1 MWGNIGMK
9 KKSDTPTT
17 TPVIETVS
25 LYKTAQQQYL
35 NYALS
40 VITSRALPDVRDG
53 LKPVQRRILYGMQE
67 MRLTHEAKPQKSAQI
82 VGQVMGRYHPHG
94 DAAIYDALVRQAQPF
109 SLRYPF
115 VDGQGNFGSLD
126 GDSAAHMRY
135 TEARLHAVAA
145 SMLQDLDEHIVDF
158 VPNYS
163 GTLREPAVLPAAIP
177 NLLVN
182 GSMGIAVGMA
192 TNIPPHNLGEAIRGC
207 IAVIDRPNLS
217 LDELIDFIP
226 APDFPTGGRIL
237 TTKTELKK
245 IYETGRGPID
255 IQGDFQIEPDGKRS
269 RIIVTSIPYAVNKAK
284 IFEAIRELING
295 NKLPQLLNAHDEST
309 DDVRIVLD
317 LKAGADPNAVMA
329 YLYKH
334 TDLQSRFNVNMT
346 CIVPGGVQTSENG
359 LVYQPKRL
367 GLREMIDYFL
377 NFRLEIVTKRLS
389 WQLAQILDRI
399 HILEGLKK
407 LFDGLDE
414 AIQIIRDAEDRQD
427 AGRKLCARFDLD
439 DIQANAILELR
450 LYKLAR
456 LEMEKITTELE
467 AKQKDAKHIQTLL
480 ADEKKRW
487 KIVRQ
492 ELEFALKTYGD
503 ERRTLLSG
511 VDLSKSYAPENYIV
525 REDCYVILT
534 KAGLFK
540 RQKSIAD
547 VSAIRT
553 KDSDA
558 VSFVLFGSTL
568 STLVMFS
575 SLGKAYTIL
584 VDNIPATSGHGSPI
598 ATAFRLE
605 DGEQI
610 IGAYIDDPTRRDA
623 NENGKQPGGESTNDS
638 PRPLIDWMETAE
650 SRHSSSG
657 ENYAPMLVAISQM
670 AQVLRMSISAFTSI
684 STSNGRIFMRLSP
697 GDCVLHAAIA
707 DSHGYVSCISSNT
720 RAIAFAVED
729 IPVLKTAGKG
739 VRTLDL
745 DSDTKL
751 VAARVVESE
760 EDGVCVRLS
769 DKRELTISARRL
781 TLGKRGSKGRLLVK
795 NGFVAEIIDKTAPTP
810 NDNSKGEK

>member
-1 MWGNIGMK
+1 MK
-9 KKSDTPTT
+9 KRVETPTVA
-17 TPVIETVS
+17 PVIETVS
-25 LYKTAQQQYL
+25 LYKTARQRYL

-67 MRLTHEAKPQKSAQI
+67 MHLSHEAKPQKSAQI

-109 SLRYPF
+109 TLRYPF

-207 IAVIDRPNLS
+207 MAVIDRPKIS
-217 LDELIDFIP
+217 IDELLAIIP

-237 TTKTELKK
+237 TPKNDLKK
-245 IYETGRGPID
+245 IYETGRGAID
-255 IQGDFQIEPDGKRS
+255 IQGDFEVEQDGKRN
-269 RIIVTSIPYAVNKAK
+269 RIIVTSIPYAVNKSK
-284 IFEAIRELING
+284 IFEAIRDLINA
-295 NKLPQLLNAHDEST
+295 NKLPQLVNVHDEST

-317 LKAGADPNAVMA
+317 LKAGTDPNTVMA

-346 CIVPGGVQTSENG
+346 CIVPGGVQASENG

-367 GLREMIDYFL
+367 GLREIIDYFL

-389 WQLAQILDRI
+389 WQLSQILDRI

-414 AIQIIRDAEDRQD
+414 AIQIIREAEDRQD
-427 AGRKLCARFDLD
+427 ASCKLCDRFDLD

-456 LEMEKITTELE
+456 LEMNKITTELE
-467 AKQKDAKHIQTLL
+467 AKQRDAKHIQTLL

-503 ERRTLLSG
+503 ERRTQLSG
-511 VDLSKSYAPENYIV
+511 VDLSKDYAPENYIV
-525 REDCYVILT
+525 QEDCYVIIT

-540 RQKSIAD
+540 RQKTVTD
-547 VSAIRT
+547 VAAIRT

-558 VSFVLFGSTL
+558 VAFVRFGSTI
-568 STLVMFS
+568 STLVMLS

-584 VDNIPATSGHGSPI
+584 VDNIPATTGHGSPI

-610 IGAYIDDPTRRDA
+610 IGAYIDDPTRREVG
-623 NENGKQPGGESTNDS
+623 NKEGGNKNGEEQKS
-638 PRPLIDWMETAE
+638 LIDWMMPTQDAASSAGEEET
-650 SRHSSSG
+650 G
-657 ENYAPMLVAISQM
+657 PMIVAISQM
-670 AQVLRMSISAFTSI
+670 AQVLRMSISAFTAV
-684 STSNGRIFMRLSP
+684 STANGRIYMRLAP
-697 GDCVLHAAIA
+697 GDSILHAAIVE
-707 DSHGYVSCISSNT
+707 SGGFVSCISSNT
-720 RAIAFAVED
+720 RAIAFDVDD
-729 IPVLKTAGKG
+729 IPALKTAGKG
-739 VRTLDL
+739 VRALDL
-745 DSDTKL
+745 DADTQI
-751 VAARVVESE
+751 VAASIVESE
-760 EDGVCVRLS
+760 DDGVCVRLS
-769 DKRELTISARRL
+769 DNRELTLSVRRL
-781 TLGKRGSKGRLLVK
+781 SHGKRGSKGRLLVR
-795 NGFVAEIIDKTAPTP
+795 NGHVVEVVDKHV
-810 NDNSKGEK
+810 S